1 MRKESGMA
9 FLLLIQERRGDR
21 DQPAAVGRDRMNRM
35 VAWGE
40 TLQARGILVARE
52 SLRMDDDDGARV
64 QIRGGTRIV
73 VDGPFAESKEIVGG
87 FFYLTC
93 DTKAE
98 ALAVAGECPAAEWAT
113 VEVRK
118 IGPCFSE

>member
-1 MRKESGMA
+1 MA
-9 FLLLIQERRGDR
+9 FLLLIQEQRGDR
-21 DQPAAVGRDRMNRM
+21 DQPAAIGRERMNRM
-35 VAWGE
+35 VEWGE
-40 TLQARGILVARE
+40 TLHVRGILVARE

-64 QIRGGTRIV
+64 QIRGGSRIV

-98 ALAVAGECPAAEWAT
+98 ALAVASECPAAEWAT

-118 IGPCFSE
+118 IGPCFKG

>member
-1 MRKESGMA
+1 MA

-21 DQPAAVGRDRMNRM
+21 DQPAAIARERMNRM

-40 TLQARGILVARE
+40 TLRARGVLVASE
-52 SLRMDDDDGARV
+52 SLRMDDDDGVRV
-64 QIRGGTRIV
+64 QLRAGRPIL
-73 VDGPFAESKEIVGG
+73 VDGPFAEAKEIVGG
-87 FFYLTC
+87 FFYLTS

-98 ALAVAGECPAAEWAT
+98 AVAIAGECPAAEWAT

-118 IGPCFSE
+118 IGPCFNEG

>member
-1 MRKESGMA
+1 MA
-9 FLLLIQERRGDR
+9 CLLLIQERRGDR
-21 DQPAAVGRDRMNRM
+21 DQPEAIARERMNRM

-40 TLQARGILVARE
+40 TLRERGVLLARE
-52 SLRMDDDDGARV
+52 SLRMDDDDGARIQV
-64 QIRGGTRIV
+64 RAGRRIV

-93 DTKAE
+93 ATKAE
-98 ALAVAGECPAAEWAT
+98 AVAIAGECPAAEWAT

-118 IGPCFSE
+118 IGPCFNGG

>member
-1 MRKESGMA
+1 MA

-21 DQPAAVGRDRMNRM
+21 DQPAAIGRERMNRM

-40 TLQARGILVARE
+40 TLQARGILVASE

-64 QIRGGTRIV
+64 QLRAGQRIV
-73 VDGPFAESKEIVGG
+73 VDGPFAESKVIVGG

-98 ALAVAGECPAAEWAT
+98 ALAVASACPAADWAT
-113 VEVRK
+113 VELRK
-118 IGPCFSE
+118 IGPCFNG

>member
-1 MRKESGMA
+1 MA

-21 DQPAAVGRDRMNRM
+21 DQPAAIGRERMNRM
-35 VAWGE
+35 TAWGE
-40 TLQARGILVARE
+40 TLHARGILLASE
-52 SLRMDDDDGARV
+52 SLRMDDDDGARI
-64 QIRGGTRIV
+64 QIRAGKHIV

-93 DTKAE
+93 ATKPE
-98 ALAVAGECPAAEWAT
+98 AVAVAQECPAAEWAT

-118 IGPCFSE
+118 VGPCFNG

>member
-1 MRKESGMA
+1 MA

-21 DQPAAVGRDRMNRM
+21 DQPAAIGRERMTRM
-35 VAWGE
+35 VEWGE
-40 TLQARGILVARE
+40 TLRARGILVARE

-64 QIRGGTRIV
+64 QLRAGQRII

-93 DTKAE
+93 ATKAE
-98 ALAVAGECPAAEWAT
+98 AVSVASECPAAEWAT

-118 IGPCFSE
+118 IGPCFNE